1 MVYNSQDK
9 FYYMMYTAY
18 NGSSILLSLAKTR
31 NPFDRNSW
39 TKLGPVFPSYQNS
52 KSGAILIR
60 KEPPHYLFWGDSDI
74 RVTKSNNIS
83 SWPSIG
89 EIFLSPRPNSFDSR
103 LVESGPPPLVLS
115 NGNYIFFYNSA

>member
-74 RVTKSNNIS
+74 RVTKSNNIIAAIQMNAS
-83 SWPSIG
+83 
-89 EIFLSPRPNSFDSR
+89 
-103 LVESGPPPLVLS
+103 
-115 NGNYIFFYNSA
+115 